1 MKEKIKDFI
10 DIYQKTT
17 KQKKPIP
24 SLKNYSEWRNIYN
37 IKK

>member
-1 MKEKIKDFI
+1 MTKKIKDFV
-10 DIYQKTT
+10 QEFKN

-24 SLKNYSEWRNIYN
+24 SLKNYSEWRNTYN